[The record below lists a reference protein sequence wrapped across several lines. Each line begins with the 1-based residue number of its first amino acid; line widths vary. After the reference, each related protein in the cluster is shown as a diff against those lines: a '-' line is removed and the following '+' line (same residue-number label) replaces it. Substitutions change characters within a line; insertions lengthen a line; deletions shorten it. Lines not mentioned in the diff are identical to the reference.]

1 MSERFRPD
9 PTEFERCVGHICL
22 KIQTIALG
30 KGVFHADC
38 SDLEALLAAFP
49 DRARPDVLAM
59 LNDVG
64 LNAEF
69 DDPAMSFAARY
80 ITRLAQ
86 DIWRSRSG
94 TDE

>member
-9 PTEFERCVGHICL
+9 PTEFGRCVSHICL
-22 KIQTIALG
+22 KIETIALSN
-30 KGVFHADC
+30 GVSHADC
-38 SDLEALLAAFP
+38 SDLEALLAAIP
-49 DRARPDVLAM
+49 DRARADVLAM

-94 TDE
+94 TEE